1 MLKNDNNNISNN
13 NANNS
18 NNVYDDK
25 IRNNK
30 NIKSRKE
37 KIVLEIFLYSNY
49 I

>member
-13 NANNS
+13 NNNNS
-18 NNVYDDK
+18 NVYDDK

>member
-13 NANNS
+13 NTNNS
-18 NNVYDDK
+18 NVCDDK